1 MTNRENNE
9 RIEENGKIAEATEEP
24 MCNAWNMY
32 KTDKN
37 DVTRKKEATAKTANY
52 EKDVKNDGDRE
63 E

>member
-9 RIEENGKIAEATEEP
+9 RMDENEKIAEATEEH

-37 DVTRKKEATAKTANY
+37 DVTRKKEATERTADY
-52 EKDVKNDGDRE
+52 EKEVKNDGDRDE
-63 E
+63 